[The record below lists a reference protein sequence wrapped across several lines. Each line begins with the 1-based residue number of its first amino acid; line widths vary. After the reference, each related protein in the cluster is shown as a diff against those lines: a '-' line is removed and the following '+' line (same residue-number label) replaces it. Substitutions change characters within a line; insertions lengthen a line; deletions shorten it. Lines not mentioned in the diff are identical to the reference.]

1 MTLGSESWEGV
12 VVWLGGLG
20 GNWSCFSSCLKKH
33 GSHNPEYIGLYWVV
47 LPPGNHQPTGFCER
61 SHLRRRYRSAARLC
75 RYQVDFFGNQACPCS
90 CTFHS
95 SWSLKPERFHSH
107 HDSLLVEGT
116 AKSDL
121 GLMFFVGA
129 KKTSFC
135 SKTCSSIVWLGNS
148 IRGSNPRYWLPI
160 PPLSS
165 QHWRSW
171 RRSAWPPDE
180 RVARVSIVGPWLQY
194 GCKSNGNMMGISP
207 EYDGI

>member
-129 KKTSFC
+129 KKNFFLLQDVLVYRVVR
-135 SKTCSSIVWLGNS
+135 KLNS
-148 IRGSNPRYWLPI
+148 
-160 PPLSS
+160 
-165 QHWRSW
+165 
-171 RRSAWPPDE
+171 
-180 RVARVSIVGPWLQY
+180 WLQ
-194 GCKSNGNMMGISP
+194 SP
-207 EYDGI
+207 LLAPHPPTELAALAFMEKVCMTSGWAGRPGLHCRSMATVWM